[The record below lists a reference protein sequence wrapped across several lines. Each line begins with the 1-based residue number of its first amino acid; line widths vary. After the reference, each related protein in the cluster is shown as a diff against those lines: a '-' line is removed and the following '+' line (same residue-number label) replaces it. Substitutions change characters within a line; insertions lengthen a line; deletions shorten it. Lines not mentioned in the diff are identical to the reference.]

1 MQMLG
6 RQSMPEQDPKVRRA
20 NFNEVALGFT
30 GEQAVEEANR
40 VQI

>member
-6 RQSMPEQDPKVRRA
+6 RQKMPVQDPKVRRA

-30 GEQAVEEANR
+30 KEQAIEEETKMR
-40 VQI
+40 